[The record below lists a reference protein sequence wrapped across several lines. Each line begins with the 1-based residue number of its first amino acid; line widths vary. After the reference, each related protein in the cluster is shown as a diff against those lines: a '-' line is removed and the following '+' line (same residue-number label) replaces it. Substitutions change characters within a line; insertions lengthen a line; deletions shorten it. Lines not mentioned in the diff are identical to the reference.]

1 MPSRP
6 TILLVLSLP
15 VGAIAYVVATGVVTS
30 IWPNEGFIILIVP
43 LFFAGLAM
51 LPFLIPFFDRKAK
64 EDLAA
69 YRRSQEVAGH
79 EGGSEP
85 ADGPPAPSA

>member
-1 MPSRP
+1 MP
-6 TILLVLSLP
+6 TVLLVLSLP
-15 VGAIAYVVATGVVTS
+15 VGAIAYVVATRVVTS
-30 IWPNEGFIILIVP
+30 IWPNEGFLILIVP

-69 YRRSQEVAGH
+69 YRRTQ
-79 EGGSEP
+79 EP
-85 ADGPPAPSA
+85 AETGPASPQDPVPPKT